1 MSRSGALAQIDTLL
15 AAISDPAFVAVYR
28 GEPLAISGTPVLA
41 FWVTG
46 RRNDFETLGDIGS
59 RTTVMVRAYFRMQD
73 SPDVR
78 ESIELAVWDAMVQI
92 DTQLRSDADLGGQRD
107 GQQPRPCDSRIHQH
121 ERGSIPHRL
130 GAIRDGDIRRGHDHA
145 LDAPGTPHR
154 GVIAGGIYG

>member
-41 FWVTG
+41 FWLTG

-59 RTTVMVRAYFRMQD
+59 RVSVTVRAYFRMQD

-78 ESIELAVWDAMVQI
+78 ESIEEAVWLSLI
-92 DTQLRSDADLGGQRD
+92 HISEPT
-107 GQQPRPCDSRIHQH
+107 RP
-121 ERGSIPHRL
+121 
-130 GAIRDGDIRRGHDHA
+130 
-145 LDAPGTPHR
+145 
-154 GVIAGGIYG
+154 Y